1 MLKYFSRRFAVL
13 IFLLAAVSILFT
25 CVKVPD
31 YCDRHVTYDPDRQFC
46 FAGLAWP
53 LCNNGDYNPL
63 TEGCDEN
70 NFVGTMCADGSF
82 VPPGTHCGGYTLN
95 TASAPA
101 SGGRIIRTTEGPSY
115 AAGYNLVVIAEAAAG
130 YTFAGWTGAS
140 TSTDMTVTIRMD
152 SNKPLVAMFRP
163 TTSTLAT
170 TAFPPD
176 GGTIER
182 VENGIMVTVTATTTA
197 GYTFVGWSGA
207 STSTEPTVTVTV
219 DEGKTLVAMFTPAT
233 YTLTVNATPSAGG
246 TLFVNGTASSGATRH
261 DAGTQVEVSARTA
274 EGYMFMGWSG
284 AATGIDNPVTISMT
298 SNQTLTANF
307 QRQNI
312 GDTIPPPPAAY
323 TLTVNAGTGGTVS
336 PSGTSTHYTNTPVT
350 ITATAAGGYT
360 FSNWAV
366 TGGGTVASPN
376 NATTTVTLTSNATV
390 TANFR
395 YADGPQPPGTVA
407 LTLNRNPVDGGRVFV
422 ENVESPV
429 TTYHAPETQVTIR
442 AEAALGYRFTGWTG
456 AVTSANATLSSVNI
470 RANVELTA
478 NFEYIGTQTLTV
490 NLEPSTGGKVFV
502 NNVESTGITTHTTGT
517 SVTVRAETA
526 AGYRFAGWSGAS
538 TAITVSVALT
548 MSVDRTLTANFEEG
562 DGRGS
567 FTDPRDNQ
575 TYRTVVIG
583 TQTWMTENLNFAG
596 HLLGDSWCYNNVPD
610 SCARYGRLYTWEA
623 AMAGSSSS
631 AAVPSGVQGVCPAG
645 WHLPSRA
652 EWTTLVNFVGSTPG
666 TKLKSSAPDWDGTDE
681 YGFSALPGG
690 RRFTDGSFSSVGTN
704 GDWWSATES
713 SATHAWSRDM
723 YTGNGNVRE
732 FNFDKGNGFS
742 VLCLQD

>member
-1 MLKYFSRRFAVL
+1 V
-13 IFLLAAVSILFT
+13 VSILFT

-31 YCDRHVTYDPDRQFC
+31 YCDRNVTYDPDHQFC
-46 FAGLAWP
+46 FAGLAYP
-53 LCNNGDYNPL
+53 LCNNGNYNPL

-95 TASAPA
+95 TASAPV
-101 SGGRIIRTTEGPSY
+101 SGGRIIRTTEGPNY

-163 TTSTLAT
+163 ATSTLAT

-219 DEGKTLVAMFTPAT
+219 DEGKTLVAMFAPAT
-233 YTLTVNATPSAGG
+233 HTLTVNASPSAGG

-261 DAGTQVEVSARTA
+261 DAGTQVEVSARTT
-274 EGYMFMGWSG
+274 EGYLFMGWSG
-284 AATGIDNPVTISMT
+284 AATGIDNPVTIPMT

-312 GDTIPPPPAAY
+312 GDTIPPPPIAY

-336 PSGTSTHYTNTPVT
+336 PSGTSTHYANTPVT

-376 NATTTVTLTSNATV
+376 SATTTVTLTSNATV

-395 YADGPQPPGTVA
+395 YADDTQPPGSPERVVFRTPIPKILLAAGATPPDTISRGQIMYVTVEVQDRFGNAVNQAVQVSISSSNVNIGDAGVPGTFNAATGGFQARTVLTNPATGIATFTARVTNGVPGQTFDMTATITVA
-407 LTLNRNPVDGGRVFV
+407 GGTRNDVGALRIGRTLDRLEVFYADTVGAGATGQWQIYQDMNVSIFGRVGDWFQVTVKAVAPDTVIRTKSGCIFV
-422 ENVESPV
+422 EPSNPSIILSATPGGAPANTFFTMTAGSATFWIGADPGMAMDIPNACLDVAMRMV
-429 TTYHAPETQVTIR
+429 DCTTPDHSIMAGNR
-442 AEAALGYRFTGWTG
+442 C
-456 AVTSANATLSSVNI
+456 
-470 RANVELTA
+470 
-478 NFEYIGTQTLTV
+478 
-490 NLEPSTGGKVFV
+490 
-502 NNVESTGITTHTTGT
+502 GITFVRPT
-517 SVTVRAETA
+517 SN
-526 AGYRFAGWSGAS
+526 
-538 TAITVSVALT
+538 ITNAL
-548 MSVDRTLTANFEEG
+548 VHG
-562 DGRGS
+562 DG
-567 FTDPRDNQ
+567 T
-575 TYRTVVIG
+575 
-583 TQTWMTENLNFAG
+583 
-596 HLLGDSWCYNNVPD
+596 
-610 SCARYGRLYTWEA
+610 
-623 AMAGSSSS
+623 
-631 AAVPSGVQGVCPAG
+631 
-645 WHLPSRA
+645 
-652 EWTTLVNFVGSTPG
+652 
-666 TKLKSSAPDWDGTDE
+666 
-681 YGFSALPGG
+681 
-690 RRFTDGSFSSVGTN
+690 
-704 GDWWSATES
+704 
-713 SATHAWSRDM
+713 
-723 YTGNGNVRE
+723 
-732 FNFDKGNGFS
+732 
-742 VLCLQD
+742 